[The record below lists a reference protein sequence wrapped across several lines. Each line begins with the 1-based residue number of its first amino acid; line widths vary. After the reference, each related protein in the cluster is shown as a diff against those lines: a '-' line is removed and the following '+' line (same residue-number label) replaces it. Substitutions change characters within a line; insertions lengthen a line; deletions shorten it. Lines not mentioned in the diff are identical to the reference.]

1 MAKHTATGHVRII
14 KAGRTHFP
22 VLPAM
27 GNNFTGLRAI
37 PWIRLSG
44 VWLEQAG
51 FAVGQ
56 ALTVKVRRKLVVISA
71 E

>member
-1 MAKHTATGHVRII
+1 MAKQTEAEHVRMI

-22 VLPAM
+22 VLPAR
-27 GNNFTGLRAI
+27 GNNFTGLRTI

-51 FAVGQ
+51 FVAGQ